1 MLSHDRPSILAR
13 DTRRRFWQP
22 YFQRTKT
29 MAEPLPQSASG
40 TAHRLLILTG
50 GLAGAAGVALS
61 ALAAHEGGGHVA
73 TVAAIFLAHAP
84 VLLCIGLLGRG
95 RVAASGGVIVLV
107 GIALFCSDLLMRHYA
122 GVRLFPYAAPAGG
135 TAMIAGWLV
144 IASSALSHR
153 P

>member
-1 MLSHDRPSILAR
+1 
-13 DTRRRFWQP
+13 
-22 YFQRTKT
+22 
-29 MAEPLPQSASG
+29 MAEPLPHSAPG
-40 TAHRLLILTG
+40 TAHRALILAG

-61 ALAAHEGGGHVA
+61 ALAAHEGGGNIA
-73 TVAAIFLAHAP
+73 TVAAILFAHAP

-95 RVAASGGVIVLV
+95 RAAASGGAIVLIGMV
-107 GIALFCSDLLMRHYA
+107 LFCGDLLMRRYA

-144 IASSALSHR
+144 IALSALSRR